1 MELLREPPEPM
12 WFRDKTPGP
21 ELQKHAL
28 KIQIKVL
35 SREDTMS
42 DAHRWGLPGGPAAE
56 TLSSPCGGPELDP
69 AQGARPHKL
78 HLKGPHAATEARAA
92 ARRSRTDTRARR
104 PPRPDSPL
112 PPRPL
117 LYFEDQILKT
127 HK

>member
-56 TLSSPCGGPELDP
+56 TLSSPCGGPGLDP
-69 AQGARPHKL
+69 AQ
-78 HLKGPHAATEARAA
+78 
-92 ARRSRTDTRARR
+92 
-104 PPRPDSPL
+104 
-112 PPRPL
+112 
-117 LYFEDQILKT
+117 
-127 HK
+127 